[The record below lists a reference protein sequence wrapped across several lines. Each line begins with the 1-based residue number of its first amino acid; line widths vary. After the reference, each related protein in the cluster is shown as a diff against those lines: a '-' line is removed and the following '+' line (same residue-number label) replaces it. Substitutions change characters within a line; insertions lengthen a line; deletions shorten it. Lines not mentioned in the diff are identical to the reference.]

1 MSIDDKWWLL
11 EPNDDD
17 RCDEMWG
24 CDEEEDEEE
33 DEPEPQCAMTLA
45 KAKKE
50 EEACDDDS

>member
-1 MSIDDKWWLL
+1 MNMPDDRWWLL

-24 CDEEEDEEE
+24 CDEDEEDEE
-33 DEPEPQCAMTLA
+33 DEPSCAMTLA

-50 EEACDDDS
+50 EEMCDE